1 MAKEI
6 RLKKLLRREDVAA
19 VLTAVS
25 DGQDAVVDAKGRRL
39 AGPLVDGPSVPVTRP
54 DGTLLGTVTGPRA
67 AATAG
72 VLTALA
78 GNEQERRELADEVL
92 DMYREVN
99 LLYTLGEVL
108 ATATDRTDL
117 AARALREATRH
128 VPVDQAYVV
137 LSLDEPEVVASL
149 DRNARTR
156 IPGDLTRARI
166 ESDDDGALLVA
177 PLAFRGEER
186 GAIVLR
192 RREGAFVAGDLKLI
206 GAVATQCAGVLER
219 VLDEERRARAAAE
232 REELLRRQLDQLR
245 IELDHELQAEEV
257 VKVTETDYFGGLR
270 AQASDLRR
278 IIGDRPG

>member
-1 MAKEI
+1 M
-6 RLKKLLRREDVAA
+6 ED
-19 VLTAVS
+19 
-25 DGQDAVVDAKGRRL
+25 
-39 AGPLVDGPSVPVTRP
+39 
-54 DGTLLGTVTGPRA
+54 
-67 AATAG
+67 
-72 VLTALA
+72 
-78 GNEQERRELADEVL
+78 ERRELADEVL

-149 DRNARTR
+149 DRKATTR
-156 IPGDLTRARI
+156 IPRDLTRARI

-232 REELLRRQLDQLR
+232 REEALRRQLDQLR
-245 IELDHELQAEEV
+245 IELDEGRQAEQVE
-257 VKVTETDYFGGLR
+257 KVTETDYFGGLR